1 MIQKDKIVTIKNKYG
16 GMVGYKVEELG
27 INRKF
32 YPNETKEVTFE
43 ELQRLSFTP
52 GGDTILTDFLQIDD
66 EEVIEQL
73 FHKKPEMEYFYSRE
87 DIQRLM
93 ESGTLDQFLDCLDF
107 APAGVKDI
115 IKDMAVELP
124 LNDMNKRQAI
134 MEKLD
139 FDVNK
144 AIEIKNT
151 KFDGETD
158 ENKEEKSAPKRRVT
172 QKTIPTPSG
181 RRYKPEN
188 K

>member
-1 MIQKDKIVTIKNKYG
+1 MIQKDKIVAIKNKYG

-87 DIQRLM
+87 DIKKLM
-93 ESGTLDQFLDCLDF
+93 ESGSLDQFLDCLDF

-134 MEKLD
+134 MEKLN

-151 KFDGETD
+151 KFDGD
-158 ENKEEKSAPKRRVT
+158 IKEDAEKEAPKRRVA
-172 QKTIPTPSG
+172 QKATPAPSG

>member
-1 MIQKDKIVTIKNKYG
+1 MIQKDKIVAIKNKYG

-87 DIQRLM
+87 DIKKLM
-93 ESGTLDQFLDCLDF
+93 ESGSLDQFLDCLDF

-134 MEKLD
+134 MEKLN

-151 KFDGETD
+151 KFDGDINEDT
-158 ENKEEKSAPKRRVT
+158 EKEAPKRRVV
-172 QKTIPTPSG
+172 QKTTPAPSG

>member
-1 MIQKDKIVTIKNKYG
+1 MIQKDKIVAIKNKYG

-87 DIQRLM
+87 DIKKLM
-93 ESGTLDQFLDCLDF
+93 ESGSLDQFLDCLDF

-134 MEKLD
+134 MEKLN
-139 FDVNK
+139 FDTVILGGGPAGFSAGIYAARGAVST
-144 AIEIKNT
+144 AIVDISML
-151 KFDGETD
+151 GG
-158 ENKEEKSAPKRRVT
+158 
-172 QKTIPTPSG
+172 QPSN
-181 RRYKPEN
+181 YLELD
-188 K
+188 

>member
-1 MIQKDKIVTIKNKYG
+1 
-16 GMVGYKVEELG
+16 
-27 INRKF
+27 
-32 YPNETKEVTFE
+32 
-43 ELQRLSFTP
+43 
-52 GGDTILTDFLQIDD
+52 
-66 EEVIEQL
+66 
-73 FHKKPEMEYFYSRE
+73 MEYFYSRE
-87 DIQRLM
+87 DIKKLM
-93 ESGTLDQFLDCLDF
+93 ESGSLDQFLDCLDF

-134 MEKLD
+134 MEKLN

-151 KFDGETD
+151 KFDGDINEDTEKET
-158 ENKEEKSAPKRRVT
+158 PKRRVV
-172 QKTIPTPSG
+172 QKATPAPSG

>member
-1 MIQKDKIVTIKNKYG
+1 MIQKDTQIKVKNKYG

-87 DIQRLM
+87 DIKKLM
-93 ESGTLDQFLDCLDF
+93 ESGSLDQFLDCLDF

-134 MEKLD
+134 MEKLN

-151 KFDGETD
+151 KFDGET
-158 ENKEEKSAPKRRVT
+158 EEKEEKAPAKRRVAPKKEPVAT
-172 QKTIPTPSG
+172 G